1 MPSND
6 EEADWSS
13 WLSSSAELVSPGC
26 RWSAQGASWLLLT
39 SRAPE
44 ILTSYNRNSSEA
56 RIDSDQSVKNWVFV
70 LIGLDEGLEY
80 ESNRH
85 PQTAT
90 DYLWLTCSNWFSQL
104 NPSVEAFEHLCKL
117 LPPIHFLAKA
127 HIVTVQRGSKLKIE
141 SNIHFNVSMKYK

>member
-1 MPSND
+1 M
-6 EEADWSS
+6 
-13 WLSSSAELVSPGC
+13 
-26 RWSAQGASWLLLT
+26 
-39 SRAPE
+39 
-44 ILTSYNRNSSEA
+44 
-56 RIDSDQSVKNWVFV
+56 
-70 LIGLDEGLEY
+70 IGLDDVMEF

-141 SNIHFNVSMKYK
+141 SNIHFNVYKRTIQMKYK